1 MSVVLVINPNT
12 GEIMEELIATADYRS
27 SKGVT
32 VKPKTPAEEQRL
44 RKISEDA
51 KRIRLLREQLDEMD
65 QELARVPSESTRQN
79 RQSAAAD
86 IQNLENFAQAVHT
99 IHRLQARAAELEQIT
114 VTIPDGDQTA
124 ELELILDEY
133 TDHAHS
139 ALTDRLDKLSDAFQ
153 SSDPGHVRKTMQQ
166 LVEIEEALEALP
178 DAARNACLQLI
189 MRQELAQA
197 VIGALA
203 DSGWSVSLEA
213 DGSASDATRITAV
226 NSIGSRAAVIFT
238 CDGRIYLETPGFTES
253 ARSSLQQLVL
263 GTLHASGAKNATG
276 QCLDS
281 RPPMDPPTRTRAA
294 DAESRTTKERYL

>member
-12 GEIMEELIATADYRS
+12 GEIMDELIATADYRS

-32 VKPKTPAEEQRL
+32 VKPKTAAEEQRL

-51 KRIRLLREQLDEMD
+51 KRIRLLKEQLAEMD
-65 QELARVPSESTRQN
+65 RELAGAPSESALQS

-86 IQNLENFAQAVHT
+86 IQNMENFAQAVHT
-99 IHRLQARAAELEQIT
+99 IHRLQTRAAELEQIT
-114 VTIPDGDQTA
+114 VSVPDGDETA
-124 ELELILDEY
+124 ELELDLDEY

-139 ALTDRLDKLSDAFQ
+139 ALTDRLDKLSEAFQ
-153 SSDPGHVRKTMQQ
+153 SSDPQHVRKTMQQ

-178 DAARNACLQLI
+178 AKARNACLQLI

-197 VIGALA
+197 VIYSLA
-203 DSGWSVSLEA
+203 DSGWSVTLETE
-213 DGSASDATRITAV
+213 GSASDATRITAD
-226 NSIGSRAAVIFT
+226 NAIGDRAAVIFT

-263 GTLHASGAKNATG
+263 GTLHRSGAKNATG

-281 RPPMDPPTRTRAA
+281 RPPMDPPTHTRVA
-294 DAESRTTKERYL
+294 DADSRIIKERFL